1 MLYSGYFRNIDT
13 SQDPQGQLYKVEVFT
28 DGVLYTYNFLN
39 IPQEQELLL
48 SDSPFVVEY
57 DSDNNKYKSYKG
69 STASIG
75 IMMDNYGF
83 ISKGKCDIFVRL
95 LKYKNDVVLNDN
107 YYYNTT
113 TQQYLYKKHI
123 AHRYMFV
130 PAEVDDFCYE
140 VEWVGYATP
149 QVYSQD
155 YTRIQE
161 EYTLEC
167 QDVLTT
173 LQYFEY
179 NSTKKGTTS
188 FKDSITEALNTL
200 PIQPINNIYITNTKR
215 IPNNSAL
222 ITTLKTINDNWID
235 ESYERNNCLDVLD
248 NLMSYLG
255 LTIIQHK
262 DNFYITTPDAI
273 AQGMKF
279 YYKYD
284 IRPLTLGG
292 TGMNRGEIVPIINFP
307 NIGWYLL
314 GKDIEISDGEL
325 ATNQTKIGTTDT
337 YKKAV
342 ITTDEFYDTNLITDI
357 NNDDVLEERFRWD
370 YVCTYEE
377 VTGVDRN
384 IISYN
389 YPYNYDIDYT
399 NAKFSGSCF
408 DLIYNDVND
417 TNYASLTQYY
427 YRRDSRDTDN
437 TQYSVQYFTPIGQPV
452 SISDLIGKVGC
463 SIVDFSAVNIND
475 NMTSGWMESYSGQ
488 RAWLF
493 HTTSLPVEEVE
504 ALPFETDIVP
514 LMLDPTKLQNASYAQ
529 TLISFKSK
537 KVYMRSNQSVNITGN
552 LEFFNNRVLPL
563 ASGWAVDQLKA
574 YKPYMFVWCRLK
586 IHNDRYN
593 TDYYVTNSTTGYT
606 WTTTPTWFKLWYDNY
621 VSLDNDADRNDRGT
635 TTMYAFENMFSF
647 TKNTRG
653 ADGTCIEL
661 PSAFDGGEYQQIEL
675 DIKRPWGCGREDLI
689 TSQEHFYPAQYT
701 VMTNFK
707 VNVIDTSETVYR
719 YEAEENNQFKVNV
732 NELGVDDFETSL
744 LVSSDYYKNTSKAT
758 VIGLPD
764 DLCVDDRATGSSLF
778 PEANY
783 ILNVEKSYATSK
795 LRLDISLP
803 YEVSPVDRVT
813 WVTQINDKNF
823 AIDQMSID
831 YAYNRY
837 NLSLIECNLD
847 EVNAEIFSEKRA
859 KNFRRNG
866 DNLYNPLPK
875 RNKKRVNNPE
885 ENPEYDATF
894 NVTTNRVQLSTESD
908 TLLKHLFFE
917 PTNVIELL
925 ATNPDYTDVD
935 YEINNQGELIITYN
949 I

>member
-13 SQDPQGQLYKVEVFT
+13 SQDPKGQLYKVEVFT

-113 TQQYLYKKHI
+113 NQQYLYKKHI
-123 AHRYMFV
+123 ANRYMFV
-130 PAEVDDFCYE
+130 PKEVDDFCYE

-179 NSTKKGTTS
+179 NSTKKGITS

-200 PIQPINNIYITNTKR
+200 PVQPINNIYITNTKR

-235 ESYERNNCLDVLD
+235 ESFERNNCLDVID

-273 AQGMKF
+273 ASGMKF

-284 IRPLTLGG
+284 IRPLVLGG
-292 TGMNRGEIVPIINFP
+292 TGSFGRGDIVPIINFP

-342 ITTDEFYDTNLITDI
+342 ITTDEFYDSNLITDI
-357 NNDDVLEERFRWD
+357 DNDDILEERFRWD
-370 YVCTYEE
+370 EIVTYLKLDE
-377 VTGVDRN
+377 VDRN
-384 IISYN
+384 ILSHQ
-389 YPYNYDIDYT
+389 YPYNYDMFPATSHY
-399 NAKFSGSCF
+399 SGSVY
-408 DLIYNDVND
+408 DILANDVAD
-417 TNYASLTQYY
+417 TNNASLTQYY
-427 YRRDSRDTDN
+427 YQRDTESTTDSG
-437 TQYSVQYFTPIGQPV
+437 YSVQHFTTVAAPV
-452 SISDLIGKVGC
+452 TLTDMFNKVGC
-463 SIVDFSAVNIND
+463 SVVDFSAADIND
-475 NMTSGWMESYSGQ
+475 NTTQGWMESYSGQ

-493 HTTSLPVEEVE
+493 HNTYPQVGAGIDFGFGDV
-504 ALPFETDIVP
+504 PIGVVP
-514 LMLDPTKLQNASYAQ
+514 LMLDPTKIQNPSNAQ
-529 TLISFKSK
+529 TVLSFKSK
-537 KVYMRSNQSVNITGN
+537 KVFMRTNQSINITGN
-552 LEFFNNRVLPL
+552 LEFFQTVQLPL
-563 ASGWAVDQLKA
+563 AAGWSVEELKA

-586 IHNDRYN
+586 IHSDRYN
-593 TDYYVTNSTTGYT
+593 TNYYVTNTSTGYS
-606 WTTTPTWFKLWYDNY
+606 WTTTNTWFKLWYDNY
-621 VSLDNDADRNDRGT
+621 LTGRGGIT
-635 TTMYAFENMFSF
+635 SVTAFENMFSF
-647 TKNTRG
+647 NKNTRG
-653 ADGTCIEL
+653 AEGTCIEL
-661 PSAFDGGEYQQIEL
+661 PSAFEGGEYQQIEL
-675 DIKRPWGCGREDLI
+675 DIKRPWGCGRETQHTD
-689 TSQEHFYPAQYT
+689 TQHFYPAQYT

-719 YEAEENNQFKVNV
+719 YEAEENNQFKVDV
-732 NELGVDDFETSL
+732 NDLGVDDFETSL

-758 VIGLPD
+758 VVGLPD
-764 DLCVDDRATGSSLF
+764 DLCIEDRATGSCLF

-783 ILNVEKSYATSK
+783 ILNIEKSYATSK

-803 YEVSPVDRVT
+803 YEVSPLDRVT

-875 RNKKRVNNPE
+875 RNKKRVQNPE

-894 NVTTNRVQLSTESD
+894 NVTSNRVQLSTESD
-908 TLLKHLFFE
+908 TLLKHVFFE

-925 ATNPDYTDVD
+925 ATNPDYTDVT
-935 YEINNQGELIITYN
+935 YEINNQGELIITYS